1 MIVKIHSRGGGS
13 GSGPVDYLLGK
24 DRLRDD
30 ARVLRGNAERTREL
44 IDGCDFSRAY
54 TSGVLS
60 FQEADIA
67 EPEKVRLMD
76 EWEQT
81 LMTGLDKDQYD
92 CLWVEHQDKGRL
104 ELNFV
109 FPNIELQSGKR
120 LQPYFDRADR
130 PRVNAWQTLTND
142 RLGLRDPNDPAH
154 RRPLTQASDLPRD
167 KQQAAE
173 KLTAGLMNLMAQ
185 GAIRSRQDVVAQIES
200 IGLTVARETKSS
212 ISIADPS
219 GGRNIRLKGMI
230 YERDFQFGAGL
241 RGEIEAASA
250 GYRTE
255 REARVR
261 EAGSVYHRGLD
272 IKRAD
277 HQQRH
282 PRAEYSAEWFAS
294 GDGYPRPVMD
304 MDMRHAADVPAGRD
318 NLVSG
323 ANHSD
328 SAERHRRLQ
337 PSTGRP
343 ESPDRRGGQ
352 DIWQQPA
359 AERLPRGVSDEGT
372 RGGNLHF
379 DGRKYGG
386 EVHREIAPV
395 ARTGTPLSG
404 FDPQDTE
411 NHDRTGKTAAE
422 RLRELTG
429 QLRTTAAGLAG
440 QLQQFAADVRDYLGG
455 AGPQRQGVRA
465 LEQSGEQ
472 LAHAGRKLK
481 RERQPLDELIDRHDR
496 AHAQKLRERQALEQE
511 HEQRQKPTRYY
522 GPSM

>member
-1 MIVKIHSRGGGS
+1 MIIKIHSRGTGS

-24 DRLRDD
+24 DRQRDD
-30 ARVLRGNAERTREL
+30 ARVLRGDAERTREL
-44 IDGCDFSRAY
+44 IDGCDFARAY

-67 EPEKVRLMD
+67 EPEKARLMD

-81 LMTGLDKDQYD
+81 LMTGLDKDQYA

-109 FPNIELQSGKR
+109 IPNIELQSGKR

-142 RLGLRDPNDPAH
+142 RLGLRDPNDPAY

-185 GAIRSRQDVVAQIES
+185 GAIRSRQDVVTQIES

-230 YERDFQFGAGL
+230 YERDFKFGEGL
-241 RGEIEAASA
+241 RGEIEAAGA
-250 GYRTE
+250 GYRAE

-261 EAGSVYHRGLD
+261 EAGDVYQRGTA
-272 IKRAD
+272 IKLAE
-277 HQQRH
+277 HQQRY
-282 PRAEYSAEWFAS
+282 PRAERQTDGHAQSLCLN
-294 GDGYPRPVMD
+294 GDGVDIHLLRPAD
-304 MDMRHAADVPAGRD
+304 RHPERD

-323 ANHSD
+323 HDHHLAP
-328 SAERHRRLQ
+328 ERDRQLQ
-337 PSTGRP
+337 PTAGEPESEKRRGRGDLQRRHAPEHLHGGAAEAGARRGNLYIDDRQHRSEIHGEITPSERP
-343 ESPDRRGGQ
+343 ETTQR
-352 DIWQQPA
+352 
-359 AERLPRGVSDEGT
+359 VF
-372 RGGNLHF
+372 N
-379 DGRKYGG
+379 
-386 EVHREIAPV
+386 
-395 ARTGTPLSG
+395 
-404 FDPQDTE
+404 TE
-411 NHDRTGKTAAE
+411 DDQNHDRDGKTASE
-422 RLRELTG
+422 RLRELTDK
-429 QLRTTAAGLAG
+429 LRATAAGVAG
-440 QLQQFAADVRDYLGG
+440 QLQQFAAHVRGYFTG
-455 AGPQRQGVRA
+455 ADAQRPGVSA
-465 LEQSGEQ
+465 LEQSGRE
-472 LAHAGRKLK
+472 LARAGRELEQ
-481 RERQPLDELIDRHDR
+481 ERQPLDALIRQHDC
-496 AHAQKLRERQALEQE
+496 AYAEKLREQ
-511 HEQRQKPTRYY
+511 QKPEPEPQKKTTRYY

>member
-1 MIVKIHSRGGGS
+1 MIIKIHSRGAGS

-24 DRLRDD
+24 DRQRDD
-30 ARVLRGNAERTREL
+30 ARVLRGDAERTREL
-44 IDGCDFSRAY
+44 IDGCDFARAY

-67 EPEKVRLMD
+67 EPEKARLMD

-81 LMTGLDKDQYD
+81 LMTGLDKDQYA
-92 CLWVEHQDKGRL
+92 CLWVEHKDKGRL

-109 FPNIELQSGKR
+109 IPNIELQSGKR

-142 RLGLRDPNDPAH
+142 RLGLRDPNDPAY

-167 KQQAAE
+167 KQHAAE

-185 GAIRSRQDVVAQIES
+185 GAIRSRQDVVTQIES

-230 YERDFQFGAGL
+230 YERDFKFGEGL

-250 GYRTE
+250 GYRAE

-261 EAGSVYHRGLD
+261 EAGNVYQRGTAIKLAEHQQRYPRTERQADGHDQSHGDYCADLD
-272 IKRAD
+272 SGLRRAPDWYPERDNLASGAD
-277 HQQRH
+277 HQLT
-282 PRAEYSAEWFAS
+282 P
-294 GDGYPRPVMD
+294 
-304 MDMRHAADVPAGRD
+304 
-318 NLVSG
+318 
-323 ANHSD
+323 
-328 SAERHRRLQ
+328 ERHRRLQ
-337 PSTGRP
+337 PAAGEP
-343 ESPDRRGGQ
+343 ESEKRRGGDDLQ
-352 DIWQQPA
+352 RRQPE
-359 AERLPRGVSDEGT
+359 ERLSGGAAGESTWRGHLHLD
-372 RGGNLHF
+372 GGQH
-379 DGRKYGG
+379 GG
-386 EVHREIAPV
+386 EVHREVTPSE
-395 ARTGTPLSG
+395 RTETALND

-411 NHDRTGKTAAE
+411 NHDRNGKTASE

-429 QLRTTAAGLAG
+429 QLRATASGVAGK
-440 QLQQFAADVRDYLGG
+440 LQQFAAHVRDYLTGSE
-455 AGPQRQGVRA
+455 PQRQGVSA

-472 LAHAGRKLK
+472 LARSGR
-481 RERQPLDELIDRHDR
+481 E
-496 AHAQKLRERQALEQE
+496 LEQQCQPVNALVKQYE
-511 HEQRQKPTRYY
+511 HQLKLEKQQTRYH
-522 GPSM
+522 GPTL

>member
-1 MIVKIHSRGGGS
+1 MIIKIHSRGAGS

-24 DRLRDD
+24 DRQRDD
-30 ARVLRGNAERTREL
+30 ARVLRGDAERTREL
-44 IDGCDFSRAY
+44 IDGCDFARAY

-67 EPEKVRLMD
+67 EPEKARLMD

-81 LMTGLDKDQYD
+81 LMTGLDKDQYA

-109 FPNIELQSGKR
+109 IPNIELQSGKR

-142 RLGLRDPNDPAH
+142 RLGLRDPNDPAY

-185 GAIRSRQDVVAQIES
+185 GAIRSRQDVVTQIES

-230 YERDFQFGAGL
+230 YERDFKFGEGL
-241 RGEIEAASA
+241 RGEIEAAST
-250 GYRTE
+250 GYRAE

-261 EAGSVYHRGLD
+261 EAGNVYQRGLE
-272 IKRAD
+272 IKLAE
-277 HQQRH
+277 HQQR
-282 PRAEYSAEWFAS
+282 
-294 GDGYPRPVMD
+294 YPRTE
-304 MDMRHAADVPAGRD
+304 RQADEHDQSHGDHRADLDSGLRRAPDWHSERD
-318 NLVSG
+318 NLASG
-323 ANHSD
+323 AGHQLTP
-328 SAERHRRLQ
+328 ERHRWLQ
-337 PSTGRP
+337 PATGEF
-343 ESPDRRGGQ
+343 ESEKRRGGDDLQ
-352 DIWQQPA
+352 RRQPE
-359 AERLPRGVSDEGT
+359 ERLSGGAAGESARRGE
-372 RGGNLHF
+372 LHLN
-379 DGRKYGG
+379 GRQHGG
-386 EVHREIAPV
+386 EVHREITSPE
-395 ARTGTPLSG
+395 RTETPLND
-404 FDPQDTE
+404 FDTQDRE
-411 NHDRTGKTAAE
+411 NHDRNGKTASE

-429 QLRTTAAGLAG
+429 QLRATASGVAGK
-440 QLQQFAADVRDYLGG
+440 LQQFAAHVRDYLTGTE
-455 AGPQRQGVRA
+455 PQRQGVSA
-465 LEQSGEQ
+465 LEQSGGQ
-472 LAHAGRKLK
+472 LARAGRELEQ
-481 RERQPLDELIDRHDR
+481 ERQPLDALIRQHDR
-496 AHAQKLRERQALEQE
+496 VRAEKLREQQPEP
-511 HEQRQKPTRYY
+511 QKKPIRYQ

>member
-1 MIVKIHSRGGGS
+1 MIVKIHSRGAGS

-24 DRLRDD
+24 DRLRDG

-44 IDGCDFSRAY
+44 IDGCDFARAY

-67 EPEKVRLMD
+67 ESEKVRLME

-142 RLGLRDPNDPAH
+142 RLGLRDPNDPAY

-185 GAIRSRQDVVAQIES
+185 GAIRSRQDVVAQLES

-230 YERDFQFGAGL
+230 YERDFKFSASL

-261 EAGSVYHRGLD
+261 EAGSVYQRGLE
-272 IKRAD
+272 IKLAD
-277 HQQRH
+277 HQQRY
-282 PRAEYSAEWFAS
+282 PRAEYPTERFAS
-294 GDGYPRPVMD
+294 GDSHPSPVMD
-304 MDMRHAADVPAGRD
+304 MDLRHAADVSAGRD
-318 NLVSG
+318 HLVSG
-323 ANHSD
+323 TD
-328 SAERHRRLQ
+328 DCLTTERHRRLQ
-337 PSTGRP
+337 PSTGGT
-343 ESPDRRGGQ
+343 ESSDRRGGV

-359 AERLPRGVSDEGT
+359 AERLPRGVTEEST
-372 RGGNLHF
+372 RRGNLHLN
-379 DGRKYGG
+379 GGKHGG
-386 EVHREIAPV
+386 EVHREITLSQ
-395 ARTGTPLSG
+395 RTETPLSY
-404 FDPQDTE
+404 FDPQDRE

-429 QLRTTAAGLAG
+429 QLRATAAGVAS
-440 QLQQFAADVRDYLGG
+440 QLQQFAADVRHYLGG

-472 LAHAGRKLK
+472 LAHAGRELK

-496 AHAQKLRERQALEQE
+496 AHEQKLRERQALEQE
-511 HEQRQKPTRYY
+511 HEQQQKPTRYY